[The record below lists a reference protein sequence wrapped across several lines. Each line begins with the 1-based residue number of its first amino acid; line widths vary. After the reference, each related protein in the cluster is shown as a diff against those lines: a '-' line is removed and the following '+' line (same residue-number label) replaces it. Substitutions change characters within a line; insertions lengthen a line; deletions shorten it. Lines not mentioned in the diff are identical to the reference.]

1 MTQCL
6 RWSRGTRWLA
16 LVVLAG
22 CAAGAPVQSPPHTN
36 WAAQQGIAD
45 QPYVLQPMDTL
56 TIKFFFNPELN
67 EEVVIRPDGKISL
80 QLIGDIAAA
89 GRTPA
94 DLAAELTQRYTHE
107 LANPKVSVIVRQ
119 LGTPPVYVGGEV
131 GRQGT
136 VSLSGG
142 MTLFQAIQGA
152 GGLLNTA
159 HRKQVILIR
168 RGHDGQPVGYS
179 IDVRPVASGEH
190 PETDVPLRPY
200 DLVFVPRSKIAD
212 VNVFVQQYVRNL
224 LPITAGMALAPF

>member
-1 MTQCL
+1 L
-6 RWSRGTRWLA
+6 LVLA
-16 LVVLAG
+16 ALAG
-22 CAAGAPVQSPPHTN
+22 CAAGPPVQPPPNTN
-36 WAAQQGIAD
+36 WTAQQGVGE
-45 QPYVLQPMDTL
+45 QPYVLQPMDDL
-56 TIKFFFNPELN
+56 TVKFFFNPELN

-80 QLIGDIAAA
+80 QLVGDITAA
-89 GRTPA
+89 GRAPT
-94 DLAAELTQRYTHE
+94 DLAAELTQRYKHE

-119 LGTPPVYVGGEV
+119 LGAPPVYVGGEV

-136 VSLSGG
+136 VNLSGG

-168 RGHDGQPVGYS
+168 RGNDGQPVGYS

-200 DLVFVPRSKIAD
+200 DVVFVPRSKIAN

-224 LPITAGMALAPF
+224 LPVNAGLGLAAPF